1 MKKLAD
7 GIEDS
12 TNLKMVSRISGV
24 ENFTGHPPSTT
35 TTTSAAFVAGD
46 LHDLSAEVVD
56 ILYTQA
62 FSGAEMTEAGICEA
76 FANVLLRHWSL
87 CGIIV
92 HLRGD
97 DEQITES
104 FIYTQ
109 ARCDEAKSRRIGALL
124 AASVGRTHAE
134 QLIWLSEENKAS
146 ALNSTK
152 GIGEAKDGEHAEVRA
167 ALEDAGFRAGVGVPI
182 RARGKL
188 VGVLVAVSS
197 EAERLR
203 VALRGVRFIAAPIV
217 IAIGNAR
224 RAHAMNNQRHHIERL
239 VEKLQQRSAALEEA
253 NIELQRVGRYRS
265 LFLARMSHELRTPL
279 TSILGFAEI
288 LLEQEDLTDAQR
300 RFCDRI
306 QSSGKQL
313 HASLNQLVDLSRLE
327 AGHAELF
334 LHEFSLREMLRES
347 CAAVGR
353 LAQKQDIKI
362 ECCTAPELATI
373 VSDEGK
379 LRQVVYNFFAHA
391 ISRSPAG
398 SRVVIR
404 AEPAPSGRFSI
415 TVIDDG
421 DPLGDSLHLFD
432 PVDLDA
438 NEHGTNMNELGL
450 IIAHR
455 LIGVLGGTV
464 TLETDAPRGLTV
476 RLEFPM
482 CPTE

>member
-1 MKKLAD
+1 MKKHAD
-7 GIEDS
+7 RIEDS
-12 TNLKMVSRISGV
+12 TSLKMVSRVPGV
-24 ENFTGHPPSTT
+24 ENFTGYPLSTT

-56 ILYTQA
+56 LLYIQA

-104 FIYTQ
+104 FIYNQ

-124 AASVGRTHAE
+124 AASVARTHAE

-146 ALNSTK
+146 APNSAK
-152 GIGEAKDGEHAEVRA
+152 EIGGAKDSEQAEVRA
-167 ALEDAGFRAGVGVPI
+167 ALEEAGFRAGVGVPI
-182 RARGKL
+182 RAQGKL
-188 VGVLVAVSS
+188 VGVVVAVSS
-197 EAERLR
+197 ETEKLR
-203 VALRGVRFIAAPIV
+203 FALRGVRFIAAPIV

-224 RAHAMNNQRHHIERL
+224 RAHAMNKQRRHIEQL
-239 VEKLQQRSAALEEA
+239 VEELQQRGAELEEA
-253 NIELQRVGRYRS
+253 NLELLRIGRYRS

-288 LLEQEDLTDAQR
+288 LLDQEDLTEAQR
-300 RFCDRI
+300 RFCGKI

-313 HASLNQLVDLSRLE
+313 QASLNQLVDLSRLE
-327 AGHAELF
+327 AGHTELF

-347 CAAVGR
+347 CATVGR

-362 ECCTAPELATI
+362 ECCTAPELVTI

-391 ISRSPAG
+391 IGRSPVG
-398 SRVVIR
+398 SRIVIR
-404 AEPAPSGRFSI
+404 AGPASSGRFSI
-415 TVIDDG
+415 TVTDDG
-421 DPLGDSLHLFD
+421 EPLGDPSHVFE
-432 PVDLDA
+432 PIDLDA

-450 IIAHR
+450 VIAHR

-476 RLEFPM
+476 RLDFPT
-482 CPTE
+482 CPTD

>member
-1 MKKLAD
+1 M
-7 GIEDS
+7 
-12 TNLKMVSRISGV
+12 SRISGV
-24 ENFTGHPPSTT
+24 ENFTGHPASTT

-56 ILYTQA
+56 LLYTQS
-62 FSGAEMTEAGICEA
+62 FSNAEITEAGICEA
-76 FANVLLRHWSL
+76 FTNVLLRHWSL

-104 FIYTQ
+104 FIYTHG
-109 ARCDEAKSRRIGALL
+109 RSGEAKSRRIGALL

-134 QLIWLSEENKAS
+134 QSIWLTEENKAS
-146 ALNSTK
+146 APNSAK
-152 GIGEAKDGEHAEVRA
+152 YLREAKDGEHREIRA
-167 ALEDAGFRAGVGVPI
+167 ALEDAGFSAGVGVPI
-182 RARGKL
+182 RARGNL
-188 VGVLVAVSS
+188 VGVLVAVSA

-203 VALRGVRFIAAPIV
+203 IALRGVRFIAAPLV

-224 RAHAMNNQRHHIERL
+224 RAHAMNKQRHHIERL
-239 VEKLQQRSAALEEA
+239 VEELQQRGAALEEA
-253 NIELQRVGRYRS
+253 NLELQRVGRYRS
-265 LFLARMSHELRTPL
+265 LFLSRMSHELRTPL

-288 LLEQEDLTDAQR
+288 LLDQEDLTDAQR

-347 CAAVGR
+347 CATVGR

-391 ISRSPAG
+391 IGRSPAG
-398 SRVVIR
+398 SRVRVR
-404 AEPAPSGRFSI
+404 AEPASSGRFSI
-415 TVIDDG
+415 TVADEG
-421 DPLGDSLHLFD
+421 EPLGDPSHVFE

-438 NEHGTNMNELGL
+438 NERGTNMNELGL
-450 IIAHR
+450 VIAHR
-455 LIGVLGGTV
+455 LIGLLGGTV

-476 RLEFPM
+476 RLDFPTA
-482 CPTE
+482 PLSKSDEY